1 MLSLWMTW
9 VQFLVRELRSHK
21 AYGTAEKTTTTKKT
35 LAQSS
40 ENWRS
45 SRKLTVWLMSSSGS
59 EILLRSP
66 GVRPRG
72 SQITRQISK
81 PQALYHLLRWRQCV
95 WKALADRSVSSTSRS
110 GAGWESAFTRL
121 CPAPSLISPYLNSP
135 NQSFHSHM
143 LGTTVKINRTL
154 AKGAGVVWWTD
165 TWGIPSLTQLPS
177 PGSWHPYVPI
187 AVSSLVLRGPLFFW
201 EGEDSQRQ
209 AGYCTLIAEHWFL
222 LPVSSG
228 SP

>member
-1 MLSLWMTW
+1 MA
-9 VQFLVRELRSHK
+9 QPK
-21 AYGTAEKTTTTKKT
+21 KKQKKKT
-35 LAQSS
+35 LTQSS

-45 SRKLTVWLMSSSGS
+45 SRKLTIWLMSSSGS

-72 SQITRQISK
+72 SQITRQISE

-143 LGTTVKINRTL
+143 LGTTVRINRTL

-165 TWGIPSLTQLPS
+165 TWGVPSPTQLPS

-187 AVSSLVLRGPLFFW
+187 TVSSLVLCGPVLL
-201 EGEDSQRQ
+201 GRQ
-209 AGYCTLIAEHWFL
+209 
-222 LPVSSG
+222 G
-228 SP
+228 SPKASRRLHFDSRALVSASCQFWVTLGFTLSSFTSKDE